1 MKDPTPLA
9 TISTIKMALKRLYDD
24 MEGDNNHK
32 ANCHVEIAL
41 NHLRLAEYEVEAMY
55 DDR

>member
-1 MKDPTPLA
+1 MIGSTPLA
-9 TISTIKMALKRLYDD
+9 QLQRIKTLLKQLYDD
-24 MEGDNNHK
+24 LEDDNNHK

-55 DDR
+55 K

>member
-1 MKDPTPLA
+1 MKDPAPLA
-9 TISTIKMALKRLYDD
+9 TISAIKTALKRLYDSLED
-24 MEGDNNHK
+24 DNNHK

-55 DDR
+55 K